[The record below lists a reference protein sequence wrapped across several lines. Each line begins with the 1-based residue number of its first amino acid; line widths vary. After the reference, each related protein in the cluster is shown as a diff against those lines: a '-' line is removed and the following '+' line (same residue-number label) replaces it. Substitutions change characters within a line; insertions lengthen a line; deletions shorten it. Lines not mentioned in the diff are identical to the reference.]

1 MQILCKYIF
10 ILMDKAAGNTY
21 VRLFHKVQGNAYKV
35 QNMTSKI
42 IHSL

>member
-1 MQILCKYIF
+1 
-10 ILMDKAAGNTY
+10 MDKAAGNTY